1 MSEVALPSTAELAIR
16 AGVALIVVLGVALVS
31 LRWLARR
38 GLGRHG
44 GLGGAALSLES
55 RLALEPRRSL
65 CIVRAGGRRW
75 LLGVSEAGIAMLADL
90 GGESAEPPGGTPDQ
104 AD

>member
-16 AGVALIVVLGVALVS
+16 AGLALVAVLGVALVS

-38 GLGRHG
+38 GLA
-44 GLGGAALSLES
+44 GGALGSRSLHLES
-55 RLALEPRRSL
+55 RLALEARRSV
-65 CIVRAGGRRW
+65 CIVRAGDQRW
-75 LLGVSEAGIAMLADL
+75 LLGVSEAGVTLLAAL
-90 GGESAEPPGGTPDQ
+90 GATPPAQPDGLEPDQ